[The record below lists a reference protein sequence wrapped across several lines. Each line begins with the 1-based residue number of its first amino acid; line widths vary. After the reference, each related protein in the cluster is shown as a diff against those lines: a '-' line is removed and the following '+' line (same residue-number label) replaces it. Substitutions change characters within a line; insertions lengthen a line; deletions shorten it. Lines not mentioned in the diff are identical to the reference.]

1 MLGLE
6 LKPFGVDGLL
16 CKGVARG
23 GESTYGLAGDVDGVK
38 GTWLSGEGGGVAF
51 RLMDIHANDGVEG
64 V

>member
-1 MLGLE
+1 MY
-6 LKPFGVDGLL
+6 V
-16 CKGVARG
+16 
-23 GESTYGLAGDVDGVK
+23 LAGDVDGVK